1 MFNREIFRKT
11 ALDKLSTPDDLDE
24 LLQVNSKLSW
34 LLLISLLCLVLCGI
48 VWGIFGQVVNK
59 VSMIGTIQTTNPPQS
74 LIVSE
79 PGLIDSVFHK
89 PGDNVIKGQ
98 PIIRFI
104 PDNVNN
110 AKFILSPVD
119 GELVEL
125 NIHKGGLIS
134 SAATIAKIRG
144 FQKGK
149 TFNPEFLFFVSEIM
163 VNSLTIGQMVNV
175 PVKGL
180 KTESIR
186 LSIPIKYI
194 GKMPA
199 SDESINNTIPNKEDA
214 ARLKTGNYYLVSA
227 EYESNSKE
235 SDAFKG
241 LSEDNL
247 YGKVLYGEVVI
258 STQSPFSYLLSPSKK
273 DN

>member
-34 LLLISLLCLVLCGI
+34 LLLVSILCLLLCGI

-59 VSMIGTIQTTNPPQS
+59 VTMIGTIQTTNPPQS
-74 LIVSE
+74 IIVSE
-79 PGLIDSVFHK
+79 QGLIDSVFHK

-104 PDNVNN
+104 PDNVSD
-110 AKFILSPVD
+110 AKSILSPID
-119 GELVEL
+119 GELIEL
-125 NIHKGGLIS
+125 SINKGVLIS
-134 SAATIAKIRG
+134 TGTTIAKIRG

-149 TFNPEFLFFVSEIM
+149 LFNPKFLFFVSDKM
-163 VNSLTIGQMVNV
+163 VSNLAVGQNV
-175 PVKGL
+175 GIVVKGL
-180 KTESIR
+180 NTESIR
-186 LSIPIKYI
+186 ISIPIKYI
-194 GKMPA
+194 GKMAA

-227 EYESNSKE
+227 EYKPNSQE
-235 SDAFKG
+235 SDAFKV
-241 LSEDNL
+241 LSEDDL

-258 STQSPFSYLLSPSKK
+258 STQSPFAYLLSPSKK
-273 DN
+273 NN